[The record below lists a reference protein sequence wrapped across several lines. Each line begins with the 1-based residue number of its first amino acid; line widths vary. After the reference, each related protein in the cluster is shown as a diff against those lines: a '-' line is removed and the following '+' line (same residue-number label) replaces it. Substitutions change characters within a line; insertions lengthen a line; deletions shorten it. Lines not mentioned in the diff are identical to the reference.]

1 MYHIDATGTSGSNF
15 YLSIY
20 LLIASSET
28 LTNCDKYYV
37 WVGFIP
43 SNQEKTVF
51 EVDEREESFVVF
63 HAEEATVVTV
73 RGNGLWTRM
82 RSVWEVV
89 VEVVVLVVILVGIL
103 VGALV
108 VILVEALV
116 VVLKSLR
123 L

>member
-1 MYHIDATGTSGSNF
+1 M
-15 YLSIY
+15 
-20 LLIASSET
+20 
-28 LTNCDKYYV
+28 
-37 WVGFIP
+37 GFIP

-82 RSVWEVV
+82 RLVWEVA
-89 VEVVVLVVILVGIL
+89 VEVVVLVVV
-103 VGALV
+103 
-108 VILVEALV
+108 LVEALV
-116 VVLKSLR
+116 VVLKSLW

>member
-1 MYHIDATGTSGSNF
+1 M
-15 YLSIY
+15 
-20 LLIASSET
+20 
-28 LTNCDKYYV
+28 
-37 WVGFIP
+37 GFIP

-51 EVDEREESFVVF
+51 EREESFVVF

-89 VEVVVLVVILVGIL
+89 VEVVVLVG
-103 VGALV
+103 
-108 VILVEALV
+108 ILVEALV
-116 VVLKSLR
+116 VVLKTLR

>member
-1 MYHIDATGTSGSNF
+1 M
-15 YLSIY
+15 
-20 LLIASSET
+20 
-28 LTNCDKYYV
+28 
-37 WVGFIP
+37 
-43 SNQEKTVF
+43 
-51 EVDEREESFVVF
+51 DEREESFVVF

-89 VEVVVLVVILVGIL
+89 VEVVVLVVV
-103 VGALV
+103 LV